1 MQLSYPSPD
10 PVLAQNVRP
19 SEVNILFKH
28 FYCFVNFETDY
39 PNLFGASLIRLP
51 CYDCS
56 LEIHNQF
63 HISLSK
69 IYTYFQIK
77 APQNPNLFRRQ
88 MFKYIAYIRE
98 SPPVLICLIR
108 SFHSSVNMPAAT

>member
-1 MQLSYPSPD
+1 MIVALKSIINFTSA
-10 PVLAQNVRP
+10 LA
-19 SEVNILFKH
+19 
-28 FYCFVNFETDY
+28 
-39 PNLFGASLIRLP
+39 
-51 CYDCS
+51 
-56 LEIHNQF
+56 
-63 HISLSK
+63 